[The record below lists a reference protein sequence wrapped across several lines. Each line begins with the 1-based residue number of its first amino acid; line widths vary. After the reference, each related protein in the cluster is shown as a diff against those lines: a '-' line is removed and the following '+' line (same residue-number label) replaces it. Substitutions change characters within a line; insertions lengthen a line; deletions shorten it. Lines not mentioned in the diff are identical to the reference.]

1 MSEAIKQIGE
11 QAAISAITTV
21 SDAVKE
27 KAVDA
32 AMDVAMKVVDGEDI
46 KLDEVDMKIVS
57 NVYAE
62 AKAAAEP
69 ILQQADLSV
78 PVKVT
83 KLLAALMK
91 IMEKTQ
97 HNGAK
102 IPGLKK
108 KAVALYLLRQLMKDV
123 VADIPLQSYLLSTAS
138 TIGEHLL
145 ETLVDVSRTVN
156 ISEVA
161 TTCCMSIISSLGK

>member
-1 MSEAIKQIGE
+1 MSEVIKQMGE
-11 QAAISAITTV
+11 QAIATV

-32 AMDVAMKVVDGEDI
+32 VMDVAMKVVDGEDI
-46 KLDEVDMKIVS
+46 KLDEVDMRIVS
-57 NVYAE
+57 KVYGE

-69 ILQQADLSV
+69 ILQKTDLSV

-83 KLLAALMK
+83 KLLAELMK
-91 IMEKTQ
+91 IMERTQ
-97 HNGAK
+97 HNGVK

-108 KAVALYLLRQLMKDV
+108 KTVALYLLRQLMKDV

-145 ETLVDVSRTVN
+145 ETLVDVSRNVN

-161 TTCCMSIISSLGK
+161 TTCCMSLISSLGK

>member
-1 MSEAIKQIGE
+1 MSEVIKEMGE
-11 QAAISAITTV
+11 QAAVSAIATV
-21 SDAVKE
+21 SETIKE

-32 AMDVAMKVVDGEDI
+32 AMDVAIKIVDGEDI

-62 AKAAAEP
+62 AKAVAQP
-69 ILQQADLSV
+69 ILEQADLSV

-83 KLLAALMK
+83 KLLAELMK
-91 IMEKTQ
+91 IMEKTK
-97 HNGAK
+97 HNGVK

-123 VADIPLQSYLLSTAS
+123 VADIPLQSYLLSTAN

-145 ETLVDVSRTVN
+145 ETLVDVSRNVN

-161 TTCCMSIISSLGK
+161 TTCCMSLISSLAK

>member
-1 MSEAIKQIGE
+1 MSEAIKEIGE
-11 QAAISAITTV
+11 KAIVSAVSTV
-21 SDAVKE
+21 SDVVKE

-32 AMDVAMKVVDGEDI
+32 AMDVVLNVVDGEDI
-46 KLDEVDMKIVS
+46 KLSEDDMRIVS
-57 NVYAE
+57 KVYGE

-69 ILQQADLSV
+69 ILHQTDLSV

-83 KLLAALMK
+83 KLLAELMK
-91 IMEKTQ
+91 IMERTQ
-97 HNGAK
+97 HNGVK

-123 VADIPLQSYLLSTAS
+123 VADIPLQSYLLSTAN

-145 ETLVDVSRTVN
+145 ETLVDVSRNVN
-156 ISEVA
+156 MAEVA
-161 TTCCMSIISSLGK
+161 TTCCVSILSSLSK

>member
-1 MSEAIKQIGE
+1 MSEVIKQMTE
-11 QAAISAITTV
+11 QAAISAIANA

-27 KAVDA
+27 KAMA
-32 AMDVAMKVVDGEDI
+32 VAMKVVDGEDI
-46 KLDEVDMKIVS
+46 KLDEVDMRIVS
-57 NVYAE
+57 SVYAE

-69 ILQQADLSV
+69 ILHQSDLSV

-91 IMEKTQ
+91 IMERTQ
-97 HNGAK
+97 HNGVK

-145 ETLVDVSRTVN
+145 ETLVDVSRNVN

-161 TTCCMSIISSLGK
+161 TSCCMSLISSLGK

>member
-1 MSEAIKQIGE
+1 MSEAIKQMGE
-11 QAAISAITTV
+11 QALETV

-27 KAVDA
+27 KA
-32 AMDVAMKVVDGEDI
+32 MDVAMKIVDGEDI

-97 HNGAK
+97 HNGVK

-145 ETLVDVSRTVN
+145 ETLVDVSRNVN

>member
-1 MSEAIKQIGE
+1 MSEAIKQMGE
-11 QAAISAITTV
+11 QAVISAVQNV

-32 AMDVAMKVVDGEDI
+32 AMDVVMNIVDGEDV
-46 KLDEVDMKIVS
+46 KLAEDDMRIVS
-57 NVYAE
+57 SVYAE

-91 IMEKTQ
+91 IMERTQ
-97 HNGAK
+97 HNGVK

-145 ETLVDVSRTVN
+145 ETLVDVSRNVN
-156 ISEVA
+156 MAEVA
-161 TTCCMSIISSLGK
+161 TTCCVSILSSLSK